1 MPFTV
6 VFSDSGEVLKVF
18 SVDKISPGDGTNE
31 VPKMGI
37 EDLASRLNNQ
47 IVLDTN
53 SVLILQTFDTASA
66 SGDPC
71 IIQGGQLWCW
81 P

>member
-1 MPFTV
+1 MSFTV

-18 SVDKISPGDGTNE
+18 SIDKTAGDSTDE
-31 VPKMGI
+31 VSKMGI
-37 EDLASRLNNQ
+37 EDLTSHLSTQ

-53 SVLILQTFDTASA
+53 TVLILQTFDTTSA

-81 P
+81 